1 MSDARRPHAIHGM
14 RARMNRVSLTAETAG
29 VAMAELSHLVGASID
44 KGQGFFHEQW
54 KALEVIEGVI
64 ADLQFIATE
73 TAVPQYEPG
82 HTQKRKP
89 ASPLPTKQGG
99 PLL

>member
-1 MSDARRPHAIHGM
+1 
-14 RARMNRVSLTAETAG
+14 MNRVSLTAETAG

-73 TAVPQYEPG
+73 TAVPQYQPG
-82 HTQKRKP
+82 HTQARRPKKADQP
-89 ASPLPTKQGG
+89 KQGG
-99 PLL
+99 LGL